1 MGKAMSNL
9 TARQWK
15 VVYTKPRSEKKIA
28 ERLENQGFEVYCPL
42 QTTLKQWS
50 DRKKKVS
57 VPVFP
62 SYVFLHVHALESDA
76 VLQDPGV
83 LNYVYW
89 LGKPAIIRDEEIND
103 IRVFLAGNVDN
114 SVEILHYKPGEDVEI
129 IMGPFKGQK
138 GTIDKAKGGRISL
151 LIESLGMII
160 KIAISAD
167 KVAVSK

>member
-1 MGKAMSNL
+1 MNVD
-9 TARQWK
+9 TRQWK

-28 ERLENQGFEVYCPL
+28 ERLTNQGFEVYCPL

-62 SYVFLHVHALESDA
+62 SYVFLHVDSIESDA

-89 LGKPAIIRDEEIND
+89 LGKPAIIRDEEMNNLK
-103 IRVFLAGNVDN
+103 VFLSDHEDN
-114 SVEILHYKPGEDVEI
+114 TIEVFTYKPGENVEI
-129 IMGPFKGQK
+129 VAGPFKGQG
-138 GTIDKAKGGRISL
+138 GTIENIKGGQISL
-151 LIESLGMII
+151 QMESLGMII
-160 KIAISAD
+160 KVAISAD
-167 KVAVSK
+167 KLILK